1 MEYHPFGGT
10 SATTQQPSSHTFPA
24 HLSDTGYDQEDLLA
38 ASAGADLL
46 ISAAYQSAAPSASE
60 AQALVDAAVVAAAQW
75 EGEALGL

>member
-1 MEYHPFGGT
+1 
-10 SATTQQPSSHTFPA
+10 
-24 HLSDTGYDQEDLLA
+24 LA